1 MSDCTELDVFF
12 RTTNTNPLQE
22 LQGIFYKQWDEVKV
36 FDRYIDNIVGREYL
50 NKYSAVTECDR
61 LNEDQHVAKRG
72 EFY

>member
-1 MSDCTELDVFF
+1 MSLRYCVVGDE
-12 RTTNTNPLQE
+12 
-22 LQGIFYKQWDEVKV
+22 YKETWFV